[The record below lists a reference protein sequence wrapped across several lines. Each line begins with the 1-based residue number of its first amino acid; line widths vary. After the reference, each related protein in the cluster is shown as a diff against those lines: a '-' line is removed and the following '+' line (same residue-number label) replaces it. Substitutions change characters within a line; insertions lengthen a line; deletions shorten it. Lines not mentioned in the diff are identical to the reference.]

1 MQSWL
6 RAALLRSQ
14 PSGTQTQGPIS
25 SSGLLAVLIVAF
37 VMFIEHAAAAYP
49 RSFASGGLTPTIG
62 SDDDEAAL
70 PPYNVKPF
78 SQAYFSWEAVNTTD
92 GWYMNGTFNF
102 SNGEY
107 VAIGLNSYKKMDGPI
122 VICNANSSA
131 NSATCYD
138 YMGDTYS
145 IRRLFDDDLAPAL
158 QATTTMAASANGVTL
173 ISFTKII
180 VSYSMNVSLVNI
192 GEFNRMIFARGKW
205 NTLPGPNQHQTADRS
220 SFSVNFVTGMVIAPT
235 SNTYRY
241 VLYPAIGLMV
251 LVSIVL
257 KIAIGCYRV
266 KISDR
271 LRYYGVIGLCGAYV
285 LVVAA
290 YILVYYSD
298 YIIMVAPKAS
308 FRATGQGNVFI
319 MGTLLLPVAR
329 RFFFSEFFG
338 ISPERAIK
346 FHIFLALLFLL
357 TSTVHGAGMWYQY
370 GTSQII
376 RWRDKDTA
384 SRLPG
389 LIAYILVLVQVS
401 VGLLRHLIGYERF
414 RAMHYLYAPILFCMC
429 CHAPIMCYA
438 VIPAIA
444 LYLLTNIQKR
454 FFVPVGAKET
464 ITYCEVD
471 AATQTTIIDVVKYD
485 PVPPGS
491 WYFITLPDIGH
502 VAHPFSVYRCRK
514 SAEFQ
519 TLRFIVRNTAARSAP
534 PIPSGILPKAI
545 HGMLHKGKKETEK
558 APGWTTKLY
567 EYIASG
573 KKLTEY
579 RLDGPYGI
587 LEHNPMNYY
596 NYILVAGGV
605 GISSIGYML
614 SKIAEADAKI
624 IGNKEA
630 KCNMLLVWVVSDPSW
645 VHLLGEEIAVAR
657 HLLKRTCPNLKCVF
671 KIFITN
677 SRTLDPK
684 FVRSLSPSITSTVS
698 VVYGSRPNFM
708 EEFKAFETQTKN
720 HYITSADNV
729 INTLGSAVM
738 YCCGPEGL
746 IASAVDA
753 TKSLKELSVDVNL
766 GAYEF

>member
-1 MQSWL
+1 MLSTT
-6 RAALLRSQ
+6 LLKPPHNAPPCR
-14 PSGTQTQGPIS
+14 GPIS
-25 SSGLLAVLIVAF
+25 SVVAAAVILSVIMLV
-37 VMFIEHAAAAYP
+37 EHASAAYP
-49 RSFASGGLTPTIG
+49 RSFAAGGIVTPTIG
-62 SDDDEAAL
+62 SDDDESAL

-78 SQAYFSWEAVNTTD
+78 SQAYFSWEAVNTSD
-92 GWYMNGTFNF
+92 GWFMNGTFNF

-122 VICNANSSA
+122 IICNANNSA

-138 YMGDTYS
+138 YIGDTYT
-145 IRRLFDDDLAPAL
+145 IKQLTDNDLAPEL
-158 QATTTMAASANGVTL
+158 QATTTMAATANGVTL
-173 ISFTKII
+173 ISFTKI
-180 VSYSMNVSLVNI
+180 VTSYSLNYSLVNI
-192 GEFNRMIFARGKW
+192 GGFNRMIFARGKW
-205 NTLPGPNQHQTADRS
+205 NNLPAPTQHQTADSS
-220 SFSVNFVTGMVIAPT
+220 SFSINFVTGIVISPT
-235 SNTYRY
+235 SDSYQY

-251 LVSIVL
+251 LVSIIL

-271 LRYYGVIGLCGAYV
+271 LRFYGVIGLCGTYV

-298 YIIMVAPKAS
+298 YLIMVTPKAS

-338 ISPERAIK
+338 IPPERAIK
-346 FHIFLALLFLL
+346 FHMFLALLFLL

-370 GTSQII
+370 GTTQIV

-389 LIAYILVLVQVS
+389 LIAYVLVLVQIT

-414 RAMHYLYAPILFCMC
+414 RAMHYLYLPILFFMC
-429 CHAPIMCYA
+429 CHAPIMCYS

-471 AATQTTIIDVVKYD
+471 EATQTTIIDVVKYD

-491 WYFITLPDIGH
+491 WYFITLPDIGR
-502 VAHPFSVYRCRK
+502 VGHPFSVCRCRK
-514 SAEFQ
+514 TAEFQ
-519 TLRFIVRNTAARSAP
+519 TLRFIIRNTAARSTP
-534 PIPSGILPKAI
+534 PIPSGVIPKTI
-545 HGMLHKGKKETEK
+545 HGILYKGKKDIEK
-558 APGWTTKLY
+558 APGWTTRLY
-567 EYIASG
+567 EHVASG
-573 KKLTEY
+573 KKLDEY

-624 IGNKEA
+624 IGNKDA

-657 HLLKRTCPNLKCVF
+657 HLLKRTCTNLKCVF

-677 SRTLDPK
+677 SRTLDAK
-684 FVRSLSPSITSTVS
+684 FVRNISPSITSTVN

-708 EEFKAFETQTKN
+708 EEFKTFETQTKN

-746 IASAVDA
+746 ITSAVEA
-753 TKSLKELSVDVNL
+753 TKSLKELAVDVNL